1 MFIKKKLVWKIYKAE
16 KILVFIKK
24 VEIINKFKDVILNKV
39 KSFIEKYK
47 ALFVVLNKNDKI
59 QRCILYLF
67 LIMGLTKLII

>member
-39 KSFIEKYK
+39 KSFFEKYK

-59 QRCILYLF
+59 QKCILYLF